1 MCSSNYNYVV
11 EAAMVYKINYN
22 YVVFL
27 KLQLRREGMV
37 KINKTKAEKC
47 SNNLIVWSSDRWND
61 WLMEWYLEQNRNK
74 RRRVVDRQNNL
85 IK

>member
-1 MCSSNYNYVV
+1 MCSSSYNYVV

-37 KINKTKAEKC
+37 KINKSWKMFET
-47 SNNLIVWSSDRWND
+47 SDRWSD
-61 WLMEWYLEQNRNK
+61 WLMEWYLEQNRSK

>member
-37 KINKTKAEKC
+37 KINKSWKMFEK
-47 SNNLIVWSSDRWND
+47 SDRWND